1 VKSILLSTAALLGFA
16 TVAGAADLPAR
27 TPPPPVVAVAP
38 VFTWTGFYAG
48 IHGGYISNDSEA
60 RLIGDGAGLLAGA
73 GTAGAIPTRRGLD
86 SDGFAF
92 GGQVGYN
99 VQFGQFVAGIEAD
112 IAYTDVGRRRSITLG
127 PVVGFPVATTTTL
140 GSDVEYLGT
149 VRGRLGVAVDQL
161 LFFGPTY
168 IFVTGGLAYGGV
180 DNRVRIAAPFA
191 ADVVGGRSDTE
202 LGYTLGF
209 GTESRLTQNISLVS
223 DTLYYDLGRQT
234 VTATNAA
241 GTASASYRFQNDGW
255 LSRIGLNFRF

>member
-1 VKSILLSTAALLGFA
+1 VKSILLSAAALLGFA
-16 TVAGAADLPAR
+16 TVADAADLPAR

-73 GTAGAIPTRRGLD
+73 GTAGAIPTRQGLD
-86 SDGFAF
+86 SHGFAF

-112 IAYTDVGRRRSITLG
+112 IAYTDLGRRRSITLG
-127 PVVGFPVATTTTL
+127 PVPGFAVATTTL
-140 GSDVEYLGT
+140 SSDIDYIGT
-149 VRGRLGVAVDQL
+149 VRGRIGVAVDQL

-168 IFVTGGLAYGGV
+168 IFATGGLAYGGV
-180 DNRVRIAAPFA
+180 NNRVFIDTPRIG
-191 ADVVGGRSDTE
+191 DVIGRRDDTE
-202 LGYTLGF
+202 LGYTIGF

-241 GTASASYRFQNDGW
+241 GTAAASYRFQNDGW
-255 LSRIGLNFRF
+255 LSRIGLNVRF